1 MFKKLKENSV
11 KEPKEMRRKMS
22 HPIENISNE
31 VEIVFKK

>member
-11 KEPKEMRRKMS
+11 KELKEMRRMMS

-31 VEIVFKK
+31 VEIAF